1 MDKRM
6 KVLVVGSAH
15 LLKNNQG
22 EYFSQAIYNNAFFE
36 RYLQVFRQMK
46 FIGKV
51 RYVDEV
57 DETKFLKISV
67 PNLEICE
74 LPWYQGLRQM
84 FRRLPS
90 LVKVYR
96 RALEGCDCYILRVF
110 QIESFF
116 IYLLRN
122 KKIPYAV
129 EIVNDPEEWSHLS
142 KATRAMLSYILR
154 KMAANANGA
163 SYVTEETLQRKYPSR
178 IRLHP
183 EKDKE
188 HYFESHYSSGEI
200 SRADISEPKKYPM
213 RLEKVRIV
221 HVANAINNNF
231 KGHKNLILI
240 AERLTK
246 QNHNIDIDFIG
257 DGSCVQE
264 FQEIAHN
271 LKMEKSIHFI
281 GKISNRDKLLER
293 LKTYDMMVLPTY
305 TEGLPRCLLEAFAMG
320 LPCLSTPVGGIPE
333 LLPNQYLFD
342 PDDIAAFA
350 EKIHLLMDNGQELEK
365 MSEQNIQTA
374 QKYVKEILNIRRSS
388 FYGKLRDIAADS
400 D

>member
-1 MDKRM
+1 M
-6 KVLVVGSAH
+6 
-15 LLKNNQG
+15 
-22 EYFSQAIYNNAFFE
+22 SQ
-36 RYLQVFRQMK
+36 
-46 FIGKV
+46 
-51 RYVDEV
+51 
-57 DETKFLKISV
+57 
-67 PNLEICE
+67 
-74 LPWYQGLRQM
+74 
-84 FRRLPS
+84 RR
-90 LVKVYR
+90 
-96 RALEGCDCYILRVF
+96 
-110 QIESFF
+110 
-116 IYLLRN
+116 
-122 KKIPYAV
+122 
-129 EIVNDPEEWSHLS
+129 
-142 KATRAMLSYILR
+142 
-154 KMAANANGA
+154 
-163 SYVTEETLQRKYPSR
+163 LQRKYPSR

-246 QNHNIDIDFIG
+246 QNRNIDIDFIG

-264 FQEIAHN
+264 FQEIARN

-333 LLPNQYLFD
+333 LLSNQYLFD

-350 EKIHLLMDNGQELEK
+350 EKIHFLMDNGQELEK

-374 QKYVKEILNIRRSS
+374 QKYVKEILNIRRAS